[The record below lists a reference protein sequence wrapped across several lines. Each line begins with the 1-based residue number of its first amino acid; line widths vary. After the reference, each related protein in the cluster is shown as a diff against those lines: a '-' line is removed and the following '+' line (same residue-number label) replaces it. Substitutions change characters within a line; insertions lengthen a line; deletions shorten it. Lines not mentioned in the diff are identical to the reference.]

1 MNVARVAVVS
11 LVGLIVVI
19 LFMRQI
25 VEQMS

>member
-25 VEQMS
+25 VEQ

>member
-1 MNVARVAVVS
+1 MIVARVAVVS

-19 LFMRQI
+19 LLVRQI